1 MIDGERRGYQAAYE
15 MVSAQAA
22 ELARYGVKISMP
34 SDQALGELAT
44 VAWTEFQSRGIA
56 HIEPR
61 ELFLRG
67 YAMAV
72 GQLLHVFDVL
82 LEEER
87 SEKHVEVDT
96 Q

>member
-22 ELARYGVKISMP
+22 ELARYGVKINMP
-34 SDQALGELAT
+34 SDQALGELAAT
-44 VAWTEFQSRGIA
+44 AWTEFQSRGVA

-61 ELFLRG
+61 EMFLRG

-72 GQLLHVFDVL
+72 GQLLQVFDVL
-82 LEEER
+82 LEEEG
-87 SEKHVEVDT
+87 EKRV
-96 Q
+96 